1 MLDRLRMFKALMVRR
16 LRHSY
21 RQAFVFA
28 MVGALV
34 GIFSRAA
41 HWSGTIE
48 RSGMAS
54 FLEHFAMDSL
64 SIALAAL
71 MITFGIRLSVEHP
84 SDLIGRPWRFVL
96 LLVVGTAAATLIAWT
111 IHVQVNHGGLPA
123 LLQRTE
129 KVVNFWMQAILFG
142 GLIGWTYLLSLQRA
156 QDQAL
161 LGSLLGKRMLLARQL
176 ARSRLGTARARIDP
190 AMVARVLSEVHARYR
205 TAPAEASV
213 LLDHLISYLRL
224 AMNRMRSDK
233 PTVKGEITLIH
244 ALAAM
249 REVQH
254 GIVVQ
259 VKVTLSQDECQARS
273 GPLFLVASALL
284 DDAIDAGARA
294 ARLCVVKHGAHIGI
308 ELETAILAVDRDR
321 ADALASMI
329 AKLLPVGWPAL
340 ERIAE
345 AGANKYVVKQV

>member
-1 MLDRLRMFKALMVRR
+1 MLDRLGMLKALMARR

-48 RSGMAS
+48 RRGMAS

-96 LLVVGTAAATLIAWT
+96 LLVIGTAAATLIAWT
-111 IHVQVNHGGLPA
+111 IHVQLNHGGLPA

-190 AMVARVLSEVHARYR
+190 AM
-205 TAPAEASV
+205 
-213 LLDHLISYLRL
+213 
-224 AMNRMRSDK
+224 
-233 PTVKGEITLIH
+233 
-244 ALAAM
+244 
-249 REVQH
+249 
-254 GIVVQ
+254 
-259 VKVTLSQDECQARS
+259 
-273 GPLFLVASALL
+273 F
-284 DDAIDAGARA
+284 
-294 ARLCVVKHGAHIGI
+294 
-308 ELETAILAVDRDR
+308 
-321 ADALASMI
+321 
-329 AKLLPVGWPAL
+329 
-340 ERIAE
+340 
-345 AGANKYVVKQV
+345 